1 MSEMLGPA
9 MTELQEYISEALSD
23 KILTAEEKAEIDQRV
38 KVIADSNKELW
49 DDLSGALNMG
59 ESPTTGMMGIAR
71 QLTEETGAELAGLWR
86 RSADDQRQMRDYTK
100 GGVNHLVAIE
110 HNTYNTVEELRV
122 AVNELRDINSNTK
135 PVYSGDM

>member
-1 MSEMLGPA
+1 
-9 MTELQEYISEALSD
+9 
-23 KILTAEEKAEIDQRV
+23 
-38 KVIADSNKELW
+38 
-49 DDLSGALNMG
+49 MG

-100 GGVNHLVAIE
+100 EGITHLVAIE